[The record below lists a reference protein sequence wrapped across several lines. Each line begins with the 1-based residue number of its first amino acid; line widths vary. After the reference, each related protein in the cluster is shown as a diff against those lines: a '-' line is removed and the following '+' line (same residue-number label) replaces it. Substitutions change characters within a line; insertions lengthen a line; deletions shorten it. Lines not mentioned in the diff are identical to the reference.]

1 MVFDV
6 FREGLAV
13 GEVPRLRVEAA
24 LAVVRASGDKERV
37 ADAGTICDIVFF
49 DVGVVHDSEMFLMDK
64 MGSGLRRRLRRIL
77 DDGILVSSAFPSR
90 GRCPEGAD
98 RAQAA

>member
-37 ADAGTICDIVFF
+37 ADAGTICDVVFF
-49 DVGVVHDSEMFLMDK
+49 DVRVIHDSEMFLMDK
-64 MGSGLRRRLRRIL
+64 MGSGLRVRGSGF
-77 DDGILVSSAFPSR
+77 GIQGSGFRV
-90 GRCPEGAD
+90 EV
-98 RAQAA
+98 AASPHFR

>member
-13 GEVPRLRVEAA
+13 GEVPRFRVEAA

-49 DVGVVHDSEMFLMDK
+49 DVGVIHDSEMFLMDK
-64 MGSGLRRRLRRIL
+64 MGSGFRVQ
-77 DDGILVSSAFPSR
+77 GYPR
-90 GRCPEGAD
+90 GR
-98 RAQAA
+98 AAPLIGDESLD